1 MRHALLSDIH
11 ANLEALDGCLEHARG
26 QGVDA
31 YAFLGDFVG
40 YGADAA
46 AVVDRVRDY
55 AARGAVAIKGNH
67 DDALERPA
75 GYFNDQARAAL
86 AWARETLDAGQ
97 RAFLAGLPMI
107 VRDDPVCYVH
117 ASADRPERW
126 TYVDSAPTAAKCVT
140 EANATYTFCGHVH
153 DQRLYFETPQGR
165 MSPFAPTSGMPIPLS
180 SRRRWLAVVGSV
192 GQPRDRRTAAAYAL
206 YDDER
211 REITFFRVPYDA
223 HAAAD
228 KIRRAGLPGALA
240 HRVELGI

>member
-1 MRHALLSDIH
+1 MRQALLSDIH

-26 QGVDA
+26 QGADA
-31 YAFLGDFVG
+31 HAFLGDFVG

-75 GYFNDQARAAL
+75 GYFNDQARAAID
-86 AWARETLDAGQ
+86 WARETLDPGQ

-126 TYVDSAPTAAKCVT
+126 TYVDSASTAARCVA
-140 EANATYTFCGHVH
+140 EANQTYTFVGHVH
-153 DQRLYFETPQGR
+153 DQRLYFETPQGK
-165 MSPFAPTSGMPIPLS
+165 MSPFAPTSGTPIPLS
-180 SRRRWLAVVGSV
+180 NRRRWLAIVGSV

-211 REITFFRVPYDA
+211 HEITFFRVPYDA

>member
-1 MRHALLSDIH
+1 MRALVVSDIH
-11 ANLEALDGCLEHARG
+11 ANAEALRAVMKRVQRKKYEVTIC
-26 QGVDA
+26 
-31 YAFLGDFVG
+31 LGDFVG

-55 AARGAVAIKGNH
+55 VARGAIAIKGNH

-75 GYFNDQARAAL
+75 GYFNDQARAAI
-86 AWARETLDAGQ
+86 AWARETLDPGQ

-126 TYVDSAPTAAKCVT
+126 TYVDSASTAARCVA
-140 EANATYTFCGHVH
+140 EANETFTFCGHVH
-153 DQRLYFETPQGR
+153 DQRLYFETPQGK
-165 MSPFAPTSGMPIPLS
+165 MSPFVPTSGTPIPLS
-180 SRRRWLAVVGSV
+180 NRRRWLAIVGSV

-211 REITFFRVPYDA
+211 RELTFFRVPYDA

-228 KIRRAGLPGALA
+228 KIRRAGLPGTLA

>member
-1 MRHALLSDIH
+1 VRHALLSDIH
-11 ANLEALDGCLEHARG
+11 ANLEALDGCLEHARA
-26 QGVDA
+26 QGADA
-31 YAFLGDFVG
+31 HAFLGDFVG

-107 VRDDPVCYVH
+107 VRDDPVCFVH

-126 TYVDSAPTAAKCVT
+126 TYVDSASTAARCVA
-140 EANATYTFCGHVH
+140 EANETFTFCGHVH
-153 DQRLYFETPQGR
+153 DQRLYFETPQGK
-165 MSPFAPTSGMPIPLS
+165 MSPFVPTSGTPIPLS
-180 SRRRWLAVVGSV
+180 NRRRWLAIVGSV

-211 REITFFRVPYDA
+211 HEITFFRVPYDA